1 MPTLSS
7 FIAAAR
13 WATHGK
19 AQSICP
25 RLRRLL
31 RFVDDRSRKM
41 MSSNLSDLSSRPDP
55 CAGKSASPPNETDH
69 PVFVEMSNIWKRFPG
84 VIANQGVDLELR
96 TREVH
101 ALLGENGAGKSTLMH
116 ILSGMYQP
124 DAGVIR
130 IDGQEVQ
137 FRSPADA
144 ITRGIGMVHQHFR
157 LVEMLT
163 AAENIHLGWN
173 ETPWHVTTAVLAE
186 RTRRLSE
193 EFGLSVDPNAK
204 IWQLSTGEQQRV
216 EILRVLARGARVLI
230 LDEPTSVLTPR
241 EADELFRVARDLA
254 ASGRCVVLITHKLD
268 EVLSVSDKV
277 TVLRSGEVAAQ
288 FDTED
293 CDRQML
299 ATKLIGQDFVSRFH
313 RKERQPGKPVLEAH
327 GVNALSDRGLQAL
340 RELDLTI
347 HEGEILGIAGV
358 AGNGQSELAQVISGL
373 RPVQK
378 GTVRI
383 DGNDLTRK
391 PPNSFVDAGVGHIP
405 EDRHGMGLM
414 SDLSVMDNSILREYK
429 RPPIARGFQIDQAEI
444 NRFTR
449 ELVKRAEVKVSDLK
463 SPVRHLSGGNQQR
476 LLAGRETRVAS
487 RLLIAV
493 HPTQGLDVGATE
505 EVRKALMDHR
515 NEGSAVLL
523 ISEDLDEILILSDR
537 IVVMYCGQ
545 IVGEFDAGAA
555 QRADIGLLMGGAKLS
570 EVTA

>member
-1 MPTLSS
+1 MYSHS
-7 FIAAAR
+7 FSLFFVSNRQPEFSEPAKKILY
-13 WATHGK
+13 
-19 AQSICP
+19 S
-25 RLRRLL
+25 RLL
-31 RFVDDRSRKM
+31 SKVENDQSRNM
-41 MSSNLSDLSSRPDP
+41 MLPTKSIAP
-55 CAGKSASPPNETDH
+55 AGKVEPSANQSEH
-69 PVFVEMSNIWKRFPG
+69 SVFVEMSNIWKRFPG
-84 VIANQGVDLELR
+84 VVANQAIDLELR
-96 TREVH
+96 TGEVH

-130 IDGQEVQ
+130 INNTEVQ
-137 FRSPADA
+137 FHSPADA
-144 ITRGIGMVHQHFR
+144 ISKGIGMVHQHFR

-173 ETPWHVTTAVLAE
+173 DTPWRVTSAVLAA
-186 RTRRLSE
+186 RTEKLSK
-193 EFGLSVDPNAK
+193 EFGLRVEPDAK

-254 ASGRCVVLITHKLD
+254 ASGRSVVLITHKLD
-268 EVLSVSDKV
+268 EVLAVSDKV
-277 TVLRSGEVAAQ
+277 TVLRNGQVAAQ

-293 CDRQML
+293 CDQQML
-299 ATKLIGQDFVSRFH
+299 AAKLIGQDFVSRLH
-313 RKERQPGKPVLEAH
+313 RRERQTGKPVLEVRGACT
-327 GVNALSDRGLQAL
+327 LSDRGLPAL
-340 RELDLTI
+340 KELDLTI

-358 AGNGQSELAQVISGL
+358 AGNGQSELAQVLSGL
-373 RPVQK
+373 RPLQK
-378 GTVRI
+378 GTVKI
-383 DGNDLTRK
+383 DRVDLTRK
-391 PPNSFVDAGVGHIP
+391 SPHRYVDAGVGHIP

-414 SDLSVMDNSILREYK
+414 SDLSVIDNSILREYN
-429 RPPIARGFQIDQAEI
+429 RPPIARGFRIDQVEI
-444 NRFTR
+444 DRFTR
-449 ELVKRAEVKVSDLK
+449 ELVKRSEVKVSDLK

-505 EVRKALMDHR
+505 EVRRILMDHR

-537 IVVMYCGQ
+537 IAVMYCGQ
-545 IVGEFDAGAA
+545 IVGEFETGSAV
-555 QRADIGLLMGGAKLS
+555 RADIGLLMGGAKLA
-570 EVTA
+570 EAKE